1 MFRAATLLPRYNLL
15 ICGKSRSRPL
25 FPDLSA
31 LSWSAG
37 QPTLSYME
45 RNVAPNIQG
54 EKKTEKSQPKNP
66 PLQIWDR
73 NINIFQCLFVDSRTT
88 INDVM
93 DWAFVAF
100 LCRWDYGR
108 VREVFLVNNGWDD
121 VRGLVMK
128 SFIIH
133 EDVAASVTRSQTH
146 SPAPPKEH
154 LAEVSLDI
162 PSKSASCNSECRTWV
177 SSVAD

>member
-15 ICGKSRSRPL
+15 ICGKSHSGPL

-31 LSWSAG
+31 LSWSTG
-37 QPTLSYME
+37 QPTLSHME

-54 EKKTEKSQPKNP
+54 ERKQKIVNP
-66 PLQIWDR
+66 PQKTLQIWDR
-73 NINIFQCLFVDSRTT
+73 NINILQCLFVHSRTT

-93 DWAFVAF
+93 DWVFVAF
-100 LCRWDYGR
+100 LCRWDYSG
-108 VREVFLVNNGWDD
+108 VREIFLVNNGWDD

-128 SFIIH
+128 SFIMH
-133 EDVAASVTRSQTH
+133 EDDAASVTRSQTH

-162 PSKSASCNSECRTWV
+162 IQV
-177 SSVAD
+177 SFL